1 MIILI
6 KNGTIISM
14 DESKDKIIQ
23 SDIVIQDNKIKEI
36 CKNYKGSYDKVID
49 ATNKI
54 VMPGLINSH
63 THIGMSIFRSTNDS
77 LNLDNWLKNKIWPIE
92 DKMTDDDM
100 YYTSLLSIIEMIKT
114 GTTTFNDMY
123 FGWKGTMKAIDETG
137 IRASMSR
144 CLTGGINKRIDEF
157 KDLMNTYKNDSKIT
171 FTVSPHSL
179 YTCDNIL
186 LQESYNLYKKYNLP
200 SHIHFCE
207 DLNEVSTIR
216 SKFSMSPVNV
226 LKNFNYL
233 DRKLILAHGTYID
246 DDDLKLLNENTSIVT
261 NPLSNLNLGCGIA
274 DLVKYKKYG
283 LNIALGTDGQ
293 GSGNSL
299 NLFKSISIV
308 SGLQKAIYKDPTVM
322 DAYEVLKMATINGA
336 KTLGL
341 DDKIGSI
348 EPGKCADII
357 ILDLNNI
364 EVYPSNDIICNIVNN
379 TESSNIITTII
390 DGKIIMEDRKMNID
404 EEKLKEKI
412 NRIIKR
418 LKLNV

>member
-1 MIILI
+1 
-6 KNGTIISM
+6 
-14 DESKDKIIQ
+14 
-23 SDIVIQDNKIKEI
+23 
-36 CKNYKGSYDKVID
+36 
-49 ATNKI
+49 
-54 VMPGLINSH
+54 
-63 THIGMSIFRSTNDS
+63 
-77 LNLDNWLKNKIWPIE
+77 
-92 DKMTDDDM
+92 
-100 YYTSLLSIIEMIKT
+100 
-114 GTTTFNDMY
+114 
-123 FGWKGTMKAIDETG
+123 
-137 IRASMSR
+137 
-144 CLTGGINKRIDEF
+144 
-157 KDLMNTYKNDSKIT
+157 
-171 FTVSPHSL
+171 
-179 YTCDNIL
+179 
-186 LQESYNLYKKYNLP
+186 
-200 SHIHFCE
+200 
-207 DLNEVSTIR
+207 
-216 SKFSMSPVNV
+216 MSPVNV

-336 KTLGL
+336 KALGL

-364 EVYPSNDIICNIVNN
+364 EIYPSNDIICNIVNN

-404 EEKLKEKI
+404 EEKLKD
-412 NRIIKR
+412 
-418 LKLNV
+418 